1 MKPKV
6 DFFIVGAAKA
16 GTTSL
21 YSYLNKHPEIEMST
35 IKEPDYFSNEFIEQQ
50 SLYYKKESIKS
61 LNKYHSLYSDT
72 KNLIRGEASV
82 SYLFYEKVPKKIFKY
97 NSRSKVIIM
106 LRNPSDRAYSHYL
119 MDKRL
124 GFVRESFEN
133 IVHKKSTHKNSAL
146 FYQQYIELGQYA
158 FQIKNYFDVFSK
170 KNILIIDYDDF
181 IYDSSEVLNKVC
193 VFLNVE
199 NRSFSNTNKVYNK
212 YTNPS
217 NKLVKILYTFRFLRE
232 FIGNFFSE
240 SLKIKIQA
248 LFFTDEKKPT
258 LNSEIQ
264 IYLKEYYKV
273 ELEKLSKLLNQNYS
287 KWIK

>member
-6 DFFIVGAAKA
+6 DFFIVGAAKS

-35 IKEPDYFSNEFIEQQ
+35 IKEPDYFSNEFIEKQ

-181 IYDSSEVLNKVC
+181 IYKSSEVMNKVC

-217 NKLVKILYTFRFLRE
+217 NKLVKVLYTFRFLRE

-264 IYLKEYYKV
+264 IFLKEYYKV
-273 ELEKLSKLLNQNYS
+273 ELERLSKLLNQNYS

>member
-35 IKEPDYFSNEFIEQQ
+35 IKEPDYFSNEFIEKQ

-181 IYDSSEVLNKVC
+181 IYKSSEVMNKVC

-212 YTNPS
+212 YTNAS
-217 NKLVKILYTFRFLRE
+217 NKLVKVLYTFRFLRE

-264 IYLKEYYKV
+264 IFLKEYYKV

>member
-35 IKEPDYFSNEFIEQQ
+35 IKEPDYFSNEFIEKQ

-264 IYLKEYYKV
+264 IFLKEYYKV

>member
-6 DFFIVGAAKA
+6 DFFIVGAAKS

-35 IKEPDYFSNEFIEQQ
+35 IKEPDYFSNEFIEKQ

-146 FYQQYIELGQYA
+146 FYQQYIELGQYS

-170 KNILIIDYDDF
+170 KNILIIDYDNF
-181 IYDSSEVLNKVC
+181 IYNSSEVLNKVC

-264 IYLKEYYKV
+264 IFLKEYYKV
-273 ELEKLSKLLNQNYS
+273 ELERLSKLLNQNYS

>member
-35 IKEPDYFSNEFIEQQ
+35 IKEPNYFSNEFIEKQ

-146 FYQQYIELGQYA
+146 FYQQYIELGQYS

-170 KNILIIDYDDF
+170 KNILIVDYDDF
-181 IYDSSEVLNKVC
+181 IYNSSEVLNKVC

-212 YTNPS
+212 YTNAS
-217 NKLVKILYTFRFLRE
+217 NKLVKVLYTFRFLRE

>member
-35 IKEPDYFSNEFIEQQ
+35 IKEPDYFSNEFIEKQ

-217 NKLVKILYTFRFLRE
+217 NKLVKVLYTFRFLRE

>member
-6 DFFIVGAAKA
+6 DFFIVGAAKS

-35 IKEPDYFSNEFIEQQ
+35 IKEPDYFSNEFIEKQ

-146 FYQQYIELGQYA
+146 FYQQYIELGQYS

-170 KNILIIDYDDF
+170 KNILIVDYDDF
-181 IYDSSEVLNKVC
+181 IYNSSEVLNKVC

-212 YTNPS
+212 YTNAS
-217 NKLVKILYTFRFLRE
+217 NKLVKVLYTFRFLRE

-264 IYLKEYYKV
+264 IFLKEYYKV
-273 ELEKLSKLLNQNYS
+273 ELERLSKLLNQNYS

>member
-35 IKEPDYFSNEFIEQQ
+35 IKEPDYFSNEFIEKQ

-217 NKLVKILYTFRFLRE
+217 NKLVKVLYTFRFLRE

-264 IYLKEYYKV
+264 IFLKEYYKV

>member
-35 IKEPDYFSNEFIEQQ
+35 IKEPDYFSNEFIEKQ

-181 IYDSSEVLNKVC
+181 IYKSSEVMNKVC

-212 YTNPS
+212 YTNAS
-217 NKLVKILYTFRFLRE
+217 NKLVKVLYTFRFLRE

-273 ELEKLSKLLNQNYS
+273 ELEKLSKILNQNYS

>member
-1 MKPKV
+1 LKPKV

-35 IKEPDYFSNEFIEQQ
+35 IKEPDYFSNEFIEKQ

-146 FYQQYIELGQYA
+146 FYQQYIELGQYS

-181 IYDSSEVLNKVC
+181 IYNSSEVLNKVC

-264 IYLKEYYKV
+264 IFLKEYYKV
-273 ELEKLSKLLNQNYS
+273 ELERLSKLLNQNYS

>member
-6 DFFIVGAAKA
+6 DFFIVGAAKS

-35 IKEPDYFSNEFIEQQ
+35 IKEPDYFSNEFIEKQ

-181 IYDSSEVLNKVC
+181 IYKSSEVMNKVC

-217 NKLVKILYTFRFLRE
+217 NKLVKVLYTFRFLRE

-264 IYLKEYYKV
+264 IFLKEYYKV

>member
-35 IKEPDYFSNEFIEQQ
+35 IKEPNYFSNEFIEKQ

-61 LNKYHSLYSDT
+61 LKKYHSLYSDT

-146 FYQQYIELGQYA
+146 FYQQYIELGQYS

-170 KNILIIDYDDF
+170 KNILIVDYDDF
-181 IYDSSEVLNKVC
+181 IYNSSEVLNKVC

-212 YTNPS
+212 YTNAS
-217 NKLVKILYTFRFLRE
+217 NKLVKVLYTFRFLRE

>member
-1 MKPKV
+1 
-6 DFFIVGAAKA
+6 
-16 GTTSL
+16 
-21 YSYLNKHPEIEMST
+21 
-35 IKEPDYFSNEFIEQQ
+35 
-50 SLYYKKESIKS
+50 
-61 LNKYHSLYSDT
+61 
-72 KNLIRGEASV
+72 
-82 SYLFYEKVPKKIFKY
+82 
-97 NSRSKVIIM
+97 
-106 LRNPSDRAYSHYL
+106 
-119 MDKRL
+119 
-124 GFVRESFEN
+124 
-133 IVHKKSTHKNSAL
+133 
-146 FYQQYIELGQYA
+146 
-158 FQIKNYFDVFSK
+158 VFSK

-181 IYDSSEVLNKVC
+181 IYNSSEVLNKVC

-217 NKLVKILYTFRFLRE
+217 NKLVKVLYTFRFLRE

>member
-146 FYQQYIELGQYA
+146 FYQQYIELGQYS
-158 FQIKNYFDVFSK
+158 FQIKKYCDVFSK
-170 KNILIIDYDDF
+170 KNILIIDYDNF
-181 IYDSSEVLNKVC
+181 IYNSSEVLNKVC

-212 YTNPS
+212 YTNAS
-217 NKLVKILYTFRFLRE
+217 NKLVKVLYTFRFLRE

>member
-264 IYLKEYYKV
+264 IFLKEYYKV

>member
-6 DFFIVGAAKA
+6 DFFIVGAAKS

-35 IKEPDYFSNEFIEQQ
+35 IKEPDYFSNEFIEKQ

-146 FYQQYIELGQYA
+146 FYQQYIELGQYS

-170 KNILIIDYDDF
+170 KNILIVDYDDF
-181 IYDSSEVLNKVC
+181 IYNSSEVLNKVC

-264 IYLKEYYKV
+264 IFLKEYYKV
-273 ELEKLSKLLNQNYS
+273 ELERLSKLLNQNYS

>member
-35 IKEPDYFSNEFIEQQ
+35 IKEPDYFSNEFIEKQ

-146 FYQQYIELGQYA
+146 FYQQYIELGQYS

-170 KNILIIDYDDF
+170 KNILIIDYDNF
-181 IYDSSEVLNKVC
+181 IYNSSEVLNKVC

-264 IYLKEYYKV
+264 IFLKEYYKV
-273 ELEKLSKLLNQNYS
+273 ELERLSKLLNQNYS

>member
-35 IKEPDYFSNEFIEQQ
+35 IKEPDYFSNEFIEKQ

-146 FYQQYIELGQYA
+146 FYQQYIELGQYS

-170 KNILIIDYDDF
+170 KNILIVDYDDF
-181 IYDSSEVLNKVC
+181 IYNSSEVLNKVC

-212 YTNPS
+212 YTNAS
-217 NKLVKILYTFRFLRE
+217 NKLVKVLYTFRFLRE

>member
-35 IKEPDYFSNEFIEQQ
+35 IKEPNYFSNEFIEKQ

-61 LNKYHSLYSDT
+61 LKKYHSLYSDT

-106 LRNPSDRAYSHYL
+106 IRNSSDRAYSHYL

-146 FYQQYIELGQYA
+146 FYQQYIELGQYS

-170 KNILIIDYDDF
+170 KNILIVDYDDF
-181 IYDSSEVLNKVC
+181 IYNSSEVLNKVC

-212 YTNPS
+212 YTNAS
-217 NKLVKILYTFRFLRE
+217 NKLVKVLYTFRFLRE

>member
-21 YSYLNKHPEIEMST
+21 YSYLNQHPEIEMSA
-35 IKEPDYFSNEFIEQQ
+35 IKEPDYFSNEFIEKQ

-61 LNKYHSLYSDT
+61 LNKYHSLYSGT
-72 KNLIRGEASV
+72 KDLVRGEASV

-133 IVHKKSTHKNSAL
+133 IVHKKSIHKNSAL

-158 FQIKNYFDVFSK
+158 HQIKNYFDVFSK
-170 KNILIIDYDDF
+170 KNILIINYDDF
-181 IYDSSEVLNKVC
+181 IDNSSEVLYKVY
-193 VFLNVE
+193 VFLNVK
-199 NRSFSNTNKVYNK
+199 NRSFSNTNKIYNK
-212 YTNPS
+212 YTKPS
-217 NKLVKILYTFRFLRE
+217 NKLVKVLYTFRFLRE
-232 FIGNFFSE
+232 LIGNFFPE
-240 SLKIKIQA
+240 ALKIKIQA
-248 LFFTDEKKPT
+248 LFFTDKKKPT
-258 LNSEIQ
+258 LNSEIK
-264 IYLKEYYKV
+264 IYLKEHYKV
-273 ELEKLSKLLNQNYS
+273 ELEKLSKLLNRNYS

>member
-181 IYDSSEVLNKVC
+181 IYKSSEVMNKVC

-217 NKLVKILYTFRFLRE
+217 NKLVKVLYTFRFLRE

-264 IYLKEYYKV
+264 IFLKEYYKV

>member
-35 IKEPDYFSNEFIEQQ
+35 IKEPDYFSNEFIEKQ

-181 IYDSSEVLNKVC
+181 IYKSSEVMNKVC

-264 IYLKEYYKV
+264 IFLKEYYKV

>member
-158 FQIKNYFDVFSK
+158 FQIKNYFDVYSK

-181 IYDSSEVLNKVC
+181 IYKSSEVMNKVC

-217 NKLVKILYTFRFLRE
+217 NKLVKVLYTFRFLRE

-264 IYLKEYYKV
+264 IFLKEYYKV